1 MLPRDRQI
9 VERYLARNA
18 EPEAREVLPG
28 TATWSQVLV
37 VPVFDESAD
46 FLQGYQD
53 ALNAAPGRVLVVVV
67 VNAPAHASIAQQ
79 AANQSLWSALGAAG
93 PGDRGNEPPL
103 RLVSTDVADLVL
115 VDRSSPSRLL
125 PAGQGV
131 GLARKIGLDLALSL
145 FASGRVESP
154 ALAWS
159 DADATLPRRFF
170 EAVGA
175 HGDAAIVAAPYRHLG
190 SSDSELERATC
201 AYELW
206 LRYYVLGLH
215 HAGSPYAL
223 HTIGSTLCTP
233 ALAYAQVR
241 GVPKRTAGEDFH
253 IVNKGLKVG
262 DGVRLR
268 GDPVLLK
275 PRYSERVLFGTGPA
289 VRRISHGLV
298 DESKFELL
306 HPQVFGVLAQVQR
319 GLRQIA
325 SDGNVAG
332 FDSVLASLPGVAR
345 EVVEA
350 FFSRT
355 RLLDKI
361 DVAVSQCVSK
371 EAAWRRLCDN
381 FDGLQTLRLIHRL
394 RDGGYGRRPWR
405 EAMSE
410 APFIG
415 REFSDLEAARAWAEG
430 AEAGL
435 PGRVGPSVS

>member
-1 MLPRDRQI
+1 M
-9 VERYLARNA
+9 
-18 EPEAREVLPG
+18 
-28 TATWSQVLV
+28 
-37 VPVFDESAD
+37 
-46 FLQGYQD
+46 
-53 ALNAAPGRVLVVVV
+53 
-67 VNAPAHASIAQQ
+67 
-79 AANQSLWSALGAAG
+79 
-93 PGDRGNEPPL
+93 
-103 RLVSTDVADLVL
+103 
-115 VDRSSPSRLL
+115 
-125 PAGQGV
+125 
-131 GLARKIGLDLALSL
+131 
-145 FASGRVESP
+145 
-154 ALAWS
+154 
-159 DADATLPRRFF
+159 
-170 EAVGA
+170 
-175 HGDAAIVAAPYRHLG
+175 
-190 SSDSELERATC
+190 
-201 AYELW
+201 
-206 LRYYVLGLH
+206 
-215 HAGSPYAL
+215 
-223 HTIGSTLCTP
+223 
-233 ALAYAQVR
+233 
-241 GVPKRTAGEDFH
+241 
-253 IVNKGLKVG
+253 
-262 DGVRLR
+262 
-268 GDPVLLK
+268 
-275 PRYSERVLFGTGPA
+275 
-289 VRRISHGLV
+289 